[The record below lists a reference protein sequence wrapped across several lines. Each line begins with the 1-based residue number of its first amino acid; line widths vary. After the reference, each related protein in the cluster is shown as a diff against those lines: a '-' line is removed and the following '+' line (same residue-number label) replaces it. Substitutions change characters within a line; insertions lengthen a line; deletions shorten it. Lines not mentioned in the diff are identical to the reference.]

1 MCQSLRNKS
10 YVHGVD
16 DNALLDLTIG
26 ECLEKAVRENPD
38 GLALSAPWQNFRW
51 SYRVLSEQVDTAAA
65 ALVGIG
71 LSPGDRLGILAPNCA
86 EWIVIQFA
94 AARIGVILVNL
105 NPAYRLSE
113 LEYALQKSG
122 CRALITVGKHKSSN
136 YLHML
141 DELAS
146 VEHTQTDSVNFPTLP
161 DLQDVITIGEHFHAG
176 QKYSDLL
183 KSVNT
188 GQRNKA
194 DEYAKHLQFD
204 DVVNIQ
210 FTSGTTGSPKA
221 TALTHHNIVNNAWF
235 VGRRMNLDP
244 SDRICVP
251 VPLYHCF
258 GMVLGSLC
266 AVTHQAAT
274 ILTSPGF
281 DAGKVLETIEGES
294 CTALYG
300 VPTMF
305 IAELE
310 HPDFEKFDLKTLRT
324 GIMAGAPCP
333 QSLMERV
340 MRDMHLEELTI
351 AYGMTET
358 GPVSFQ
364 TSIDDDVKIRT
375 TTVGQV
381 LPFVEI
387 KIVDDQGCIVPI
399 GEDGELL
406 TRGYSVMPYYWRDEQ
421 KTADAIDTAGW
432 IASGDRATLD
442 ERGYCRIVGRKKD
455 MLIRGGE
462 NIFPA
467 EIEEFLY
474 TYPGIEQV
482 EVIGVADEK
491 YGEQVGVW
499 VKMRAGEVATA
510 AQIVAFCKGK
520 IAHFKIPTY
529 VKFVKDFPITVTGK
543 VQKFRMRELMY
554 KEVAEDPDRYRVKR
568 TKKIKKEL
576 EQAIETE

>member
-1 MCQSLRNKS
+1 
-10 YVHGVD
+10 
-16 DNALLDLTIG
+16 
-26 ECLEKAVRENPD
+26 
-38 GLALSAPWQNFRW
+38 
-51 SYRVLSEQVDTAAA
+51 
-65 ALVGIG
+65 
-71 LSPGDRLGILAPNCA
+71 
-86 EWIVIQFA
+86 
-94 AARIGVILVNL
+94 
-105 NPAYRLSE
+105 
-113 LEYALQKSG
+113 
-122 CRALITVGKHKSSN
+122 
-136 YLHML
+136 
-141 DELAS
+141 
-146 VEHTQTDSVNFPTLP
+146 
-161 DLQDVITIGEHFHAG
+161 
-176 QKYSDLL
+176 
-183 KSVNT
+183 
-188 GQRNKA
+188 
-194 DEYAKHLQFD
+194 
-204 DVVNIQ
+204 
-210 FTSGTTGSPKA
+210 
-221 TALTHHNIVNNAWF
+221 
-235 VGRRMNLDP
+235 
-244 SDRICVP
+244 
-251 VPLYHCF
+251 
-258 GMVLGSLC
+258 
-266 AVTHQAAT
+266 
-274 ILTSPGF
+274 
-281 DAGKVLETIEGES
+281 
-294 CTALYG
+294 
-300 VPTMF
+300 
-305 IAELE
+305 
-310 HPDFEKFDLKTLRT
+310 
-324 GIMAGAPCP
+324 
-333 QSLMERV
+333 
-340 MRDMHLEELTI
+340 
-351 AYGMTET
+351 MTET